1 MSHLSHFVAHRW
13 NPFFFYGFVRDGEV
27 ERIPCETKCLVLKK
41 FWIERIFSPQGP
53 SVANK
58 GIYFG
63 GAKLGEIGRG
73 IALLAVQGDERAML
87 DSSRK
92 WVAIEMPRVSGK
104 VLFSVASL
112 TGFTWLLAQD
122 QVNPVIVYLL
132 QLYLAF

>member
-1 MSHLSHFVAHRW
+1 MDAT
-13 NPFFFYGFVRDGEV
+13 D
-27 ERIPCETKCLVLKK
+27 CLMLKK
-41 FWIERIFSPQGP
+41 FWNGADSSSLAP

-58 GIYFG
+58 GTYFG
-63 GAKLGEIGRG
+63 GPGLGEIGRG
-73 IALLAVQGDERAML
+73 IALLAGQGDERAML

-92 WVAIEMPRVSGK
+92 WVAVEMPRVSGK